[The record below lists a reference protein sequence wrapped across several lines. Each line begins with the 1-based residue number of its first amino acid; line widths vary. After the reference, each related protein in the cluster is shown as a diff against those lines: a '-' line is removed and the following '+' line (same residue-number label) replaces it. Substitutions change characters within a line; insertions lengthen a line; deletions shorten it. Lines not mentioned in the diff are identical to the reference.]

1 MTAQLYSVTTWSLH
15 RGAWRKGKTVSG
27 MSLADAAMYVL
38 ELQTPCT
45 HPGPC
50 VFPFKSCDGGTSLSI
65 EKE

>member
-1 MTAQLYSVTTWSLH
+1 MKPTLYSVTQWSLH
-15 RGAWRKGKTVSG
+15 HGAWRKGATRSG
-27 MSLADAAMYVL
+27 MSLADAAMHVL

-50 VFPFKSCDGGTSLSI
+50 VFPFKSCDGGTTLSV